1 MVARDGLDGG
11 LYHMVNNN
19 TLTKLRQLAVFA
31 LLLLGVA
38 LAVLILARFRTGLV
52 TLRLGFAA
60 FNVLSFFYCLSLV
73 GQKAW
78 DTSARIANALRN
90 GGKEARDVYFD

>member
-1 MVARDGLDGG
+1 MVD
-11 LYHMVNNN
+11 NN
-19 TLTKLRQLAVFA
+19 TLIKLRQLAVFA

-73 GQKAW
+73 GQIAW
-78 DTSARIANALRN
+78 EASARIAIALRLAIVHRLAS
-90 GGKEARDVYFD
+90 KEPSHVECD

>member
-1 MVARDGLDGG
+1 MVARDWLDGG
-11 LYHMVNNN
+11 LNHMVDNN
-19 TLTKLRQLAVFA
+19 TLIKLRQLAVFA

-38 LAVLILARFRTGLV
+38 LAILILARFRTGLV

-73 GQKAW
+73 GQIAW
-78 DTSARIANALRN
+78 ETSARIANSLRN
-90 GGKEARDVYFD
+90 GGKEARDVFFE

>member
-1 MVARDGLDGG
+1 MVD
-11 LYHMVNNN
+11 NN
-19 TLTKLRQLAVFA
+19 TLIKLRQLAVFA

-38 LAVLILARFRTGLV
+38 LAILILARFRTGLV

-73 GQKAW
+73 GQIAW
-78 DTSARIANALRN
+78 ETSARIANSLRN
-90 GGKEARDVYFD
+90 GGKEARDVFFE